1 MKKTVVFLLV
11 FTMCISCM
19 ACGRNE
25 NDTPN
30 PSMSE
35 TESETNTQTGP
46 NAGNTEIESETDIK
60 VQITDANEILQKTWA
75 QYEEDKKFAA
85 VGGHYSGYTDNAPA
99 KYDISHVADI
109 EAVFCIPAEV
119 VTMLDDAASLQHGMN
134 VNNFSAMACH
144 IKDDANMQAIIDAI
158 KERTVNNQWIC
169 GHPDRLIIVTIGDE
183 YLVTAFGDG
192 EIVDNFQRE
201 LFGVY
206 ETAKVAVD
214 EDL

>member
-1 MKKTVVFLLV
+1 
-11 FTMCISCM
+11 
-19 ACGRNE
+19 
-25 NDTPN
+25 
-30 PSMSE
+30 
-35 TESETNTQTGP
+35 
-46 NAGNTEIESETDIK
+46 
-60 VQITDANEILQKTWA
+60 
-75 QYEEDKKFAA
+75 
-85 VGGHYSGYTDNAPA
+85 
-99 KYDISHVADI
+99 
-109 EAVFCIPAEV
+109 
-119 VTMLDDAASLQHGMN
+119 MLDDAASLQHGMN

-169 GHPDRLIIVTIGDE
+169 GPPDRLIIVTIGDE

-201 LFGVY
+201 LLGVY